1 MRKFILLAAII
12 SLSTS
17 VWSQQEQ
24 TTASTDGTL
33 TVTATTSQT
42 SNPQYAPRN
51 IVAMYILD
59 NSNKFV
65 KTMLA
70 YAGERKQYLVN
81 WKSVTAI
88 AGSPYNTVDA
98 ITGATKSSHA
108 SRTCTWDGLS
118 IPGASLPD
126 GVYTIR
132 MESTDNDGSKQN
144 LASFTF
150 TKGPDIQILTPSYT
164 SGFSNITIKW
174 FPIGTSVDQVNASAK
189 YLINPNPAINKI
201 SISGEDINMITVFTL
216 DGNQLLQSPEK
227 VIDISNLPKGV
238 YLANISTAKGIIS
251 RKLIKE

>member
-1 MRKFILLAAII
+1 MRKIILFAVII
-12 SLSTS
+12 CLSTPL
-17 VWSQQEQ
+17 WSQLEQ
-24 TTASTDGTL
+24 STASTDGTL

-42 SNPQYAPRN
+42 SSPKYAPKN

-59 NSNKFV
+59 GSNKFV

-81 WKSVTAI
+81 WKSVTAV
-88 AGSPYNTVDA
+88 AGAPYSTVDA

-118 IPGASLPD
+118 MAKASLPD
-126 GVYTIR
+126 GTYTIR
-132 MESTDNDGSKQN
+132 MEVTDNDGSRQN

-150 TKGPDIQILTPSYT
+150 TKGPDVQTLTPSNT

-174 FPIGTSVDQVNASAK
+174 IPFGTSVDQVNVSTK
-189 YLINPNPAINKI
+189 YLINPNPAHNMI
-201 SISGEDINMITVFTL
+201 SISGDDIRKISVYTL
-216 DGNQLLQSPEK
+216 DGNQLFQSNK
-227 VIDISNLPKGV
+227 TVIDISSLPNGV
-238 YLANISTAKGIIS
+238 YLANISTDKGIVS

>member
-1 MRKFILLAAII
+1 MRKIILFAVII
-12 SLSTS
+12 SLSTPL
-17 VWSQQEQ
+17 WSQLEQ
-24 TTASTDGTL
+24 STASTDGTL

-42 SNPQYAPRN
+42 SSPKYAPKN

-59 NSNKFV
+59 SSNKFV

-81 WKSVTAI
+81 WKSVTAV
-88 AGSPYNTVDA
+88 AGAPYSTVDA

-108 SRTCTWDGLS
+108 SRTCTWNGLS

-126 GVYTIR
+126 GTYTVR
-132 MESTDNDGSKQN
+132 MEVTDNDGSKQN

-150 TKGPDIQILTPSYT
+150 TKGPDVQTLNPANT

-174 FPIGTSVDQVNASAK
+174 VPFGTSVDQVEETKN
-189 YLINPNPAINKI
+189 YIINPNPAGNKI
-201 SISGEDINMITVFTL
+201 KISGDDIRMITVYTL
-216 DGNQLLQSPEK
+216 DGNQLLQSNK
-227 VIDISNLPKGV
+227 TDIDISSLHKGV
-238 YLANISTAKGIIS
+238 YLNKISTDKGIIS